1 VGVYSLCLSLWY
13 SCSASIQL
21 SLIDGA
27 QEMAL
32 FETIKKIG
40 SFEKEFL
47 LGNHSAAPMQQL

>member
-1 VGVYSLCLSLWY
+1 MSFIVAYG

-47 LGNHSAAPMQQL
+47 LGNHSAAPMQRR